1 MDYKKEKLILGK
13 IRKKSKKIIE
23 KQVFTEFFFI
33 NKNRKVIEFLKDNN
47 ETNLE
52 FFFKNLIKEE
62 FRSFVK
68 LKIYNCSE
76 EEIETWYYD
85 EENLVLAIEINFGK
99 KKQQNS
105 IEININNFV
114 LTSLDN
120 WENSIIFIDFK
131 LLNNFL
137 ITFLKSESEK
147 ISRVFNKLK

>member
-62 FRSFVK
+62 FRPFVK